1 MKIVHVGLC
10 GPVTDNWT
18 YQDNLLPKYHKINGH
33 DVVLITS
40 QFIYDSNGKITIDD
54 RERYINENNIKIIR
68 LKTFKNKSIY
78 YKFKKYIGLYE
89 VIEKEDPDI
98 LFVHGV
104 QFIDIKTIA
113 KYLKRHPSCKVFV
126 DNHADFSN
134 SASNWLSRNFLHKIV
149 WRYYAKLIEPF
160 TTKFYGVLPARV
172 DFLKHIY
179 KVPEEKVDL
188 LVMGADDEKVVEACD
203 EINQKDIR
211 DKYGIKSTDFLIMTG
226 GKIDL
231 AKKQTLLLMQ
241 AIKELD
247 RKDIKLIVFGSIVE
261 ELKNEVEYLSDGEKI
276 QYIGWIDAEDS
287 YKYFSASDLVVFPGR
302 HSVFWEQVVALGIPM
317 IVKYWDGTNHID
329 IGGNCKFLH
338 EDSVQEI
345 ADAIR
350 ELAKDNF
357 KIYKCMKKSALSE
370 EHNEF
375 LYSSI
380 ANQSLQISNNSA
392 GNKTHNER

>member
-1 MKIVHVGLC
+1 MKILHICLASFYI
-10 GPVTDNWT
+10 DNYS
-18 YQDNLLPKYHKINGH
+18 YQENLLPKFHNKMGL
-33 DVVLITS
+33 DVEIIASLVSFDKDGEPSLLKKSGTYSNEFGIPVTRLEYKKTVLSRRLRRYTGTYEALIKAKPDVI
-40 QFIYDSNGKITIDD
+40 FI
-54 RERYINENNIKIIR
+54 
-68 LKTFKNKSIY
+68 
-78 YKFKKYIGLYE
+78 
-89 VIEKEDPDI
+89 
-98 LFVHGV
+98 HGC
-104 QFIDIKTIA
+104 QFIDIRQVV
-113 KYLKRHPSCKVFV
+113 KYARQNPNVEIFV

-134 SASNWLSRNFLHKIV
+134 SARNFLSKNVLHKIV
-149 WRYYAKLIEPF
+149 WRYCARTIEPY

-172 DFLKHIY
+172 DFLKNIY
-179 KVPEEKVDL
+179 KIPEEKIEL
-188 LVMGADDEKVVEACD
+188 LLMGADDEKVIEAQD
-203 EINQKDIR
+203 DVMRIDIR
-211 DKYGIKSTDFLIMTG
+211 KKYGIKPTDFLIMTG

-392 GNKTHNER
+392 GNKTQNER